1 MTTFYEI
8 IMIYCSRKFCSACF
22 LASFF
27 FFLFTSPCAALSD
40 EEIGRTQKVLQGKPV
55 GDRIAL
61 WAETF
66 IGTPYDEDPQGAYVT
81 QATIVADEKVDCMY
95 LTFRSVELAF
105 SNTPEEA
112 VQVALEKRFHTRGRI
127 QDGKVINYEDRYEYG
142 EDMIRIGKWGREITS
157 QLGRTTRIKGSRGIE
172 FWEILPKKELVKGM
186 SKLKSGDLIFF
197 IKSPKKRL
205 IGESVGHIGFIKVEE
220 SLIKKNFYLIHAG
233 GSKNKGG
240 GVKKIPLAEYVA
252 KMGFIGVQV
261 TRFE

>member
-1 MTTFYEI
+1 M
-8 IMIYCSRKFCSACF
+8 MIYCSRKICSACF

-27 FFLFTSPCAALSD
+27 FFLCTSPCAAFSD
-40 EEIGRTQKVLQGKPV
+40 EEIGRTQKAIQGKPA

-61 WAETF
+61 WAEKF
-66 IGTPYDEDPQGAYVT
+66 IGTPYDEDPQGVYVT
-81 QATIVADEKVDCMY
+81 QSVIVADEKVDCMY

-112 VQVALEKRFHTRGRI
+112 VQVALEKRFHTRGLI

-142 EDMIRIGKWGREITS
+142 EDMIRSGKWGREITS
-157 QLGRTTRIKGSRGIE
+157 RLGRTTRIKGSRGIE
-172 FWEILPKKELVKGM
+172 FWEILPKKELAQGM

-197 IKSPKKRL
+197 IKSPEKRL

-220 SLIKKNFYLIHAG
+220 SPDKKIFYLIHAG

-240 GVKKIPLAEYVA
+240 GVKKVSLAEYVT
-252 KMGFIGVQV
+252 KMAFIGVQV